1 MRFSY
6 PIFIVVDELLNLGA
20 EEATETFVDY
30 FDKIF
35 TSDSFN
41 DVLSGEESP
50 EFEGKISQ
58 C

>member
-30 FDKIF
+30 FDNIF